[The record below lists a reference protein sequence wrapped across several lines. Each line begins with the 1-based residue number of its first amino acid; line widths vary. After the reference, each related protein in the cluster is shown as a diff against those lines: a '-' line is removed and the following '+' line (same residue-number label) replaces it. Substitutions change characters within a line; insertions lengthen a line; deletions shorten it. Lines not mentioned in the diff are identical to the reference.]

1 MSLFTEGLGIWL
13 SKLIISKAA
22 RWVMKTFMGLG
33 VGLGSYALILQ
44 PMLDW
49 ALAKWQ
55 AMPGNIAV
63 WLHALGIDVAISII
77 LSAYGFKGTERL
89 FLRKRDTP

>member
-1 MSLFTEGLGIWL
+1 MNIFTDGLGVWA

-22 RWVMKTFMGLG
+22 RWVTKSFMGLG
-33 VGLGSYALILQ
+33 VGLGSYLLILQ

-49 ALAKWQ
+49 ALVKWQ
-55 AMPGNIAV
+55 AMPGNIAA
-63 WLHALGIDVAISII
+63 WLHALGIDVAVSII

-89 FLRKRDTP
+89 FLGKRGNP